1 MHHTTS
7 DVLEN
12 FLMEAC
18 THCTKIQHYLFNLS
32 FEIEVI
38 TLHSVAI
45 DLKDINTF
53 ILQWL
58 ENVFLLLKKKKLLI
72 KT

>member
-1 MHHTTS
+1 ML
-7 DVLEN
+7 LEN

-18 THCTKIQHYLFNLS
+18 THCTKIQHYLFNCHLKLK
-32 FEIEVI
+32 VI

-58 ENVFLLLKKKKLLI
+58 ENVFLLLKKKK
-72 KT
+72 TAH